1 MRWKVDALIEARFE
15 GPADEA
21 AARRLL
27 QSELWRLVEGLEAA
41 LGTSMS
47 TSIHIMDVAR
57 LDD

>member
-15 GPADEA
+15 GPVDEA

-27 QSELWRLVEGLEAA
+27 QTELWRLVEGLEGA

-47 TSIHIMDVAR
+47 TSIHIMDVNR
-57 LDD
+57 VED